1 MAKELPYF
9 QFEPA
14 EYLTKDISFCTLSAQ
29 GLFINICSYYWQRKC
44 DLTKDQF
51 LRRFNYEDEF
61 IELQN
66 EGIIDLI
73 DNKIIIKFL
82 DYQYCNATKKSLIN
96 SENGSKGGRPKK
108 PKINQNETDSKPKI
122 NQNETDSKGIRE
134 DKIIKE
140 EIRENNILLKKETKA
155 SVSKK
160 KVELQL
166 NLPEEFDNDKFKQKW
181 IEWKEYKKLELKQSY
196 KSTISEGKVMVK
208 LYNDSK
214 KDLNTAC
221 EMIDQA
227 IVNGWKGIYELKTNN
242 SFNNG
247 TATNNTI
254 TRDQKRSEYLKSV
267 FGTDKE

>member
-82 DYQYCNATKKSLIN
+82 DDQYFNATKKSRIN

-166 NLPEEFDNDKFKQKW
+166 NLP
-181 IEWKEYKKLELKQSY
+181 
-196 KSTISEGKVMVK
+196 
-208 LYNDSK
+208 
-214 KDLNTAC
+214 
-221 EMIDQA
+221 
-227 IVNGWKGIYELKTNN
+227 
-242 SFNNG
+242 
-247 TATNNTI
+247 
-254 TRDQKRSEYLKSV
+254 
-267 FGTDKE
+267 